1 VFDVRGDVLAPPA
14 PRPLDVFAVRIENG
28 IVKVD
33 VSAPIRRS
41 GFDGSQVVR
50 G

>member
-1 VFDVRGDVLAPPA
+1 
-14 PRPLDVFAVRIENG
+14 VRIENG

-33 VSAPIRRS
+33 VSAPIRRAA
-41 GFDGSQVVR
+41 FEASQVVR